1 MAAQGSFPVPGL
13 HSLLPLQI
21 PLPLPPR
28 YRRAQHR
35 SRRAAVPSRCRS
47 VGGAVRGGPDGGAE
61 RRRLRGEPGGSE
73 PAANGRSRALRL
85 SQWEPAALPLT
96 G

>member
-1 MAAQGSFPVPGL
+1 MAAQVFFPVPVPL
-13 HSLLPLQI
+13 SLPSGSGAAVLSTTPVV
-21 PLPLPPR
+21 PR
-28 YRRAQHR
+28 FRPG
-35 SRRAAVPSRCRS
+35 AVPSA
-47 VGGAVRGGPDGGAE
+47 VPYGAARTAE